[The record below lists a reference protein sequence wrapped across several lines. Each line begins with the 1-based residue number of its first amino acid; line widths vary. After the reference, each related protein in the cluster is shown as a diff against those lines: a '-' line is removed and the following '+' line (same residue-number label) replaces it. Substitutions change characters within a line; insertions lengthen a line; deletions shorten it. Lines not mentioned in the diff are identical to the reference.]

1 MNLELF
7 STNVQRTA
15 AVKVAANCCRGM
27 HQDCIPMVK
36 NFLPILESLLQ
47 YSDYVIVEQVC
58 LCFVYLADS
67 FKNNAA
73 HLQSVLTEAVL
84 RRILT
89 LSHVNTLL
97 LDFLGTVAEFSPQLG
112 FALLTMGFID
122 TLSFTLDISTDP
134 ECDKKIKGIA
144 GILNKLVFDLSQED
158 PHSGAKSK
166 M

>member
-1 MNLELF
+1 
-7 STNVQRTA
+7 
-15 AVKVAANCCRGM
+15 M

-58 LCFVYLADS
+58 LCFVHLADS

-89 LSHVNTLL
+89 LFSPNANVIVGPHVNTLL

-122 TLSFTLDISTDP
+122 TLS
-134 ECDKKIKGIA
+134 
-144 GILNKLVFDLSQED
+144 
-158 PHSGAKSK
+158 
-166 M
+166 